1 MSAKVLM
8 KTGVE
13 DSDKVFTVLSVALQ
27 EVDEAL
33 MLQQRQDFRKV
44 HAFSFK
50 FVERMLLH
58 NTSFAEIT
66 VEGFNTSGWNE

>member
-1 MSAKVLM
+1 MPAKVLM

-13 DSDKVFTVLSVALQ
+13 NSDKVFTVLSVALQ

-33 MLQQRQDFRKV
+33 MLQQTQDLSEV
-44 HAFSFK
+44 HAFSGK

-58 NTSFAEIT
+58 NSSFTDVFVENFDTSR
-66 VEGFNTSGWNE
+66 WNE